1 LRSLGV
7 PQLFAAVDLGASS
20 ARLFAGRLDGDQLE
34 VREQARIPNG
44 PVQLPDGIHWD
55 FLRIHQGML
64 EALGQLSR
72 EVSPSPLWVGVD
84 SWGVDYGLLDET
96 GRLLGEP
103 FHYRDERTA
112 GRVEELDRLVGLE
125 QLYNATGIQEM
136 VINTVYQLLAERES
150 ISYAFASHLLM
161 VPDLVAYLL
170 TGERR
175 LETTIAST
183 TQLVDARTGALVDSL
198 FGPLR
203 LRRELFALPIQAG
216 EHYGPVLPAVGAS
229 VGIGAP
235 VSVVSVASHDTA
247 SAVLAVPALTEDF
260 AYVASGTWSLVGLE
274 LDAPVITEP
283 SRLANFSNE
292 LGYDGTVRF
301 LKNVMGYWMLQECE
315 RTWARSGRPVRL
327 VDLFDAAESCDPF
340 RSLVDTFDPVFAV
353 PGDMP
358 GRVRD
363 SCAASGEPV
372 PETDAEL
379 VRCVLDSMALGIC
392 SALEEA
398 QRCAGRRVSVLH
410 VVGGGSA
417 HRLFLSLIAACTGLE
432 VVAGPIEASAVGN
445 LLVQLRA
452 AGLVGERPEMRAL
465 VGRSFPLLRVRP
477 DPALAGAARGA
488 LSRREIVSAGE

>member
-1 LRSLGV
+1 MRSLGV

-183 TQLVDARTGALVDSL
+183 TQLVDRANRGAGRLLVRAPSAPSGALCSTDP
-198 FGPLR
+198 GRRALR
-203 LRRELFALPIQAG
+203 PRPAG
-216 EHYGPVLPAVGAS
+216 SGRQCWDR
-229 VGIGAP
+229 AP